1 MIAILFDMKFQNK
14 LTCVCTNVVLFEIIP
29 EIECD
34 WGCHTVIQ
42 CPVCEEL
49 FSIDVKCPA
58 FQTIEKLL
66 KLNPLLYSH
75 DEKFS
80 YLSKSHHV

>member
-1 MIAILFDMKFQNK
+1 MLYNKKFQNPLK
-14 LTCVCTNVVLFEIIP
+14 CTCNNIVIFEIIP
-29 EIECD
+29 EVECD
-34 WGCHTVIQ
+34 WGIHTIIQ
-42 CPVCEEL
+42 CPNCEEL

>member
-1 MIAILFDMKFQNK
+1 MLDITKFQKK
-14 LTCVCTNVVLFEIIP
+14 LTCVCKNIVLFEIIP

-49 FSIDVKCPA
+49 FSVDMRCPA

-66 KLNPLLYSH
+66 KENITLYTSDEQSSYFSESH
-75 DEKFS
+75 PF
-80 YLSKSHHV
+80 

>member
-1 MIAILFDMKFQNK
+1 MMLDTKKFQKK
-14 LTCVCTNVVLFEIIP
+14 LTCICKNIVLFEIIP

-42 CPVCEEL
+42 CPKCEEL

-58 FQTIEKLL
+58 FLTIEKLL
-66 KLNPLLYSH
+66 KKNTALYNN
-75 DEKFS
+75 DEQFS
-80 YLSKSHHV
+80 YLSKSHPF